1 MLLAFLGDVHAN
13 LEALMAVLEDIER
26 RKVDEV
32 YCLGDLVGYGPDP
45 EEVVRE
51 IEKRSIKSI
60 MGNYDDAVGHS
71 KSSCGCSYSPGRE
84 TEVGDIS
91 LNWTIEHTS
100 EEVKRFLRAL
110 PKRLSFEVEHVKF
123 LLVHGS
129 PLNELLEYIKPDT
142 PADRLRE
149 IVQAVSEDI
158 VVMGHTHLPMVKYA
172 FGKLLVN
179 PGSVGRP
186 KDADPRASYMIAR
199 VEKGVVQFELVRVA
213 YDVKKTIEKIVSRD
227 LPLELA
233 TVLALGQSFNMG
245 RGKVDFSLNL

>member
-1 MLLAFLGDVHAN
+1 MLLAFLRDVHAN
-13 LEALMAVLEDIER
+13 LEALMAFLEDIEK

-45 EEVVRE
+45 EEVLRE
-51 IEKRSIKSI
+51 IEKRSIRSI
-60 MGNYDDAVGHS
+60 MGNYDDAVGYS

-100 EEVKRFLRAL
+100 KEVKKFLRSL

-142 PADRLRE
+142 PADRFRE
-149 IVQAVSEDI
+149 SVQAVSEDV
-158 VVMGHTHLPMVKYA
+158 VVMGCTHLPMVKYA
-172 FGKLLVN
+172 SGKLLVN
-179 PGSVGRP
+179 PGSMGRP

-199 VEKGVVQFELVRVA
+199 VEKGVAQFELVRVA

-245 RGKVDFSLNL
+245 RGKVNFSLNL